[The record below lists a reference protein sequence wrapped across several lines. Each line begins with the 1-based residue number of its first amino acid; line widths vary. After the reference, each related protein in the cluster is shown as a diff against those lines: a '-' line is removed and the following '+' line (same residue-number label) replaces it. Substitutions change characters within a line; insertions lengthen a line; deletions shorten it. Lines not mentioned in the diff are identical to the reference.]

1 MGFIIDITDFYG
13 FSTARSRFFLAW
25 RGGPV
30 PASAPGGLQRI
41 LAYCVAV
48 GGMYSGF
55 VAPLNVPHD
64 HSYLDGDS
72 PPTAAFQHSIS
83 EVQSFLGHIPLGNR
97 CAPAGRIHPPAPEVR
112 ISVSRRGS
120 ICSFR
125 WSVVTARLFPSPKVA
140 AFLLSR
146 QCEPSPS
153 AAGVPN
159 RRGYLF
165 RLQACSDRPQGCV
178 PRISPLA
185 RRCQNDAAGGEVT
198 SKAGVSWDTFNGTP
212 KPKQVPP
219 PDKNETRP
227 RSHTP
232 ILFTICCG
240 FSRIRGSA

>member
-1 MGFIIDITDFYG
+1 MLPEAHPFRQSLQSCRRYR
-13 FSTARSRFFLAW
+13 ST
-25 RGGPV
+25 P
-30 PASAPGGLQRI
+30 PASLLRSIWHGLCQ
-41 LAYCVAV
+41 L
-48 GGMYSGF
+48 
-55 VAPLNVPHD
+55 
-64 HSYLDGDS
+64 
-72 PPTAAFQHSIS
+72 SIWS
-83 EVQSFLGHIPLGNR
+83 ESCG
-97 CAPAGRIHPPAPEVR
+97 PPAKEAVFRHRAIAALLQAEYIPPPLKSGYPCLGR
-112 ISVSRRGS
+112 SS

-140 AFLLSR
+140 AFLLSS

-153 AAGVPN
+153 AADVPN

-198 SKAGVSWDTFNGTP
+198 SKAGVSWDTSNGTP
-212 KPKQVPP
+212 KPKQVSP
-219 PDKNETRP
+219 PDKNGTRP

>member
-1 MGFIIDITDFYG
+1 MQYLERARARCPDGAKA
-13 FSTARSRFFLAW
+13 TAYQRGMRHPGTSRWAIAAL
-25 RGGPV
+25 
-30 PASAPGGLQRI
+30 LQAEYI
-41 LAYCVAV
+41 PPPLK
-48 GGMYSGF
+48 SGC
-55 VAPLNVPHD
+55 PCL
-64 HSYLDGDS
+64 G
-72 PPTAAFQHSIS
+72 
-83 EVQSFLGHIPLGNR
+83 QS
-97 CAPAGRIHPPAPEVR
+97 
-112 ISVSRRGS
+112 S

-140 AFLLSR
+140 AFLLSS

-165 RLQACSDRPQGCV
+165 RLQACSDCPQGCV

-227 RSHTP
+227 RNHTP